1 MKPSLCLLT
10 ACDSAQ
16 QSLAA
21 HTVPRMRAFAD
32 THGYEPRFI
41 DSDDW
46 QRPRGWLKIE
56 AVRSALE
63 CDFDFVLWL
72 DIDAIMLRTDVDI
85 RTAAVSDASL
95 HMAWHGPET
104 SEILATGFV
113 PHFNSGVMLIC
124 VNDWS
129 RDFFRQVWDTGQLPH
144 HWFDQATI
152 LHSLGYDECLGLGP
166 DRPDEPN
173 RSRLA
178 RLDTAWNSIPGLAI
192 SPDPIVHHYAGI
204 SNPATRLGMVEAD
217 AMTAPLRERLSP
229 DVRAAF
235 ACQFSLWRED
245 AVMRDWVTAERDS
258 ALTELRAVTAER
270 HGLRAERE
278 STLAAIQAVA
288 AERHRFL
295 AERDDAW
302 AQLTAVKNS
311 TSWKVTA
318 PLRWTRELFRRT
330 P

>member
-1 MKPSLCLLT
+1 LCLLT

-16 QSLAA
+16 QPLAA
-21 HTVPRMRAFAD
+21 YTVPRMRTFAD

-41 DSDDW
+41 HGNDW

-56 AVRSALE
+56 AIRSALE

-72 DIDAIMLRTDVDI
+72 DIDAIVLRSEVDI
-85 RTAAVSDASL
+85 RAAAISDASL

-113 PHFNSGVMLIC
+113 PHFNSGVMLIR

-129 RDFFRQVWDTGQLPH
+129 REFFRQVWETGQLSH

-152 LHSLGYDECLGLGP
+152 LHTLGYDECLGLGP

-173 RSRLA
+173 RTRLA

-192 SPDPIVHHYAGI
+192 APDPIVHHYAGI
-204 SNPATRLGMVEAD
+204 GNPATRLRMVEAD
-217 AMTAPLRERLSP
+217 VMTAPLRERLSP

-235 ACQFSLWRED
+235 ARQFSLWRED
-245 AVMRDWVTAERDS
+245 AVMRDWVTAERNS
-258 ALTELRAVTAER
+258 TRAAFQAATVER
-270 HGLRAERE
+270 Q
-278 STLAAIQAVA
+278 S
-288 AERHRFL
+288 FL
-295 AERDDAW
+295 AERDDAR

-318 PLRWTRELFRRT
+318 PLRWTRELFPRT
-330 P
+330 Q